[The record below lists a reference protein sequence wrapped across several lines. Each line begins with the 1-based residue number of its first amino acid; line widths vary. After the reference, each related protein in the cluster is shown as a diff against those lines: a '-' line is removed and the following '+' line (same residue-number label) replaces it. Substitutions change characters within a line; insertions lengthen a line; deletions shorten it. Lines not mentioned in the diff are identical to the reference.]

1 MSDILISATLADMRT
16 LSSAEEFFEYLAL
29 PYDPAVLH
37 VTRLHVLK
45 RFNQYLNA
53 SKSETA
59 DLDSGARFQ
68 AYRELLLRAYE
79 DFIRSTPA
87 QEKVFKVFQDAEG
100 AHVGLESLRRT
111 LPPRTTS

>member
-1 MSDILISATLADMRT
+1 MSEVLTNMRA
-16 LSSAEEFFEYLAL
+16 LSSAEEFFDYLAL

-45 RFNQYLNA
+45 RFNQYLEA
-53 SKSETA
+53 AEAETEHLNSA
-59 DLDSGARFQ
+59 AQAQ
-68 AYRELLLRAYE
+68 AYRALLLRAYE

-87 QEKVFKVFQDAEG
+87 REKVFKVFQDADG

-111 LPPRTTS
+111 LPSRSAP

>member
-1 MSDILISATLADMRT
+1 VTDVLTQMRA
-16 LSSAEEFFEYLAL
+16 LSSAEEFFDYLAL

-45 RFNQYLNA
+45 RFNQYL
-53 SKSETA
+53 EA
-59 DLDSGARFQ
+59 DKAQTENLDSAAQAQ
-68 AYRELLLRAYE
+68 AYRALLLRAYE

-87 QEKVFKVFQDAEG
+87 REKVFKVFQDTDG

-111 LPPRTTS
+111 LPSRSAP